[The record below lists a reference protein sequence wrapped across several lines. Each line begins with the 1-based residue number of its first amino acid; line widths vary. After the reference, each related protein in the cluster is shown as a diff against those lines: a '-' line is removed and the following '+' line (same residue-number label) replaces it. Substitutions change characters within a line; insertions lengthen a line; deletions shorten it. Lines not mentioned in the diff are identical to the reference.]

1 MDLFK
6 YLTISTNYQIISLA
20 ISVLVIFVAIS
31 VLFYYYTNSIKAS
44 LLTLISILFTVIIT
58 IAATIAGY
66 ELLKIAPSEK
76 HLLIIYS
83 SLFITSLNL
92 GLLMHKYSKEVLR
105 KDFDIDH
112 VTRYHFRSTLNM
124 FIILFLSTG
133 AVVSVISYDLLYTV
147 VGIMLISSLSIWFNH
162 LLSRLF
168 FKDKK

>member
-6 YLTISTNYQIISLA
+6 YLTIATNYQIISL
-20 ISVLVIFVAIS
+20 VLSILIIFVVISAI
-31 VLFYYYTNSIKAS
+31 FYYYTNSIKAT
-44 LLTLISILFTVIIT
+44 LFTLITILFVVLIT
-58 IAATIAGY
+58 TGTMLAGY

-76 HLLIIYS
+76 HVLIIYS

-92 GLLMHKYSKEVLR
+92 GLLIHKYSREVLR

-112 VTRYHFRSTLNM
+112 VTRYHFRTTLNM

-133 AVVSVISYDLLYTV
+133 AIVSVISGDLLYII
-147 VGIMLISSLSIWFNH
+147 VGIMLISTLSIWFNH
-162 LLSRLF
+162 LLARLF